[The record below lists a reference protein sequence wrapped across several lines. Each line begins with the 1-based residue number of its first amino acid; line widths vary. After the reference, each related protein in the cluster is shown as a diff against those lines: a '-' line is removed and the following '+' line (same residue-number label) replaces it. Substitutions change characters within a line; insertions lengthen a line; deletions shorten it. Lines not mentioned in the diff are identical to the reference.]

1 MMDLVK
7 ILMDISFRVTTT
19 RMDGIFTL
27 RLVIPA
33 IVNSKISS
41 FHTEWRYFES
51 YSVTW
56 FDVDKISSS
65 QGLSNLKIQD

>member
-33 IVNSKISS
+33 IVNSKTSS
-41 FHTEWRYFES
+41 FHIEWRCFES

-56 FDVDKISSS
+56 FDVDKISRVFEP
-65 QGLSNLKIQD
+65 QNFQY